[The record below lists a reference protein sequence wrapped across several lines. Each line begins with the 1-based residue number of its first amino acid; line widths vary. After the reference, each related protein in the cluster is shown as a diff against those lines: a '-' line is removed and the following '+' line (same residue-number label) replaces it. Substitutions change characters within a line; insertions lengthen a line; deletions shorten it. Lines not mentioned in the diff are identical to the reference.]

1 VSSELLTQAADA
13 YRAGDLTQAEA
24 LAEQA
29 CEADMT
35 NEQAVLM
42 YSGLLLHQKATSRAE
57 ALLRRALAAGL
68 DSGPAR
74 ANLALSLNRQ
84 DEHTEAAELARS
96 VTEAQPALISAWNTL
111 GAALLAL
118 DEPAQAEDEI
128 LKGLAAHPEHPALT
142 LLLGH
147 ARRAQA
153 RDDEAEESYRQFDRS
168 GQKLIQQAE
177 MLALSGR
184 LIEAEHQYRQLLA
197 TQPRNPVLHAGLGR
211 LLLRMDQPEQ
221 AAEAL
226 QQALRLDSTDPT
238 SRHFL
243 RVAQGQ
249 PSNQA
254 DPDYV
259 RALFDDYAD
268 QFDQSLVETL
278 GYRIPEEMT
287 ERLLEAGA
295 DLSEVLDLGCGTGL
309 VARALA
315 GRFGVIDGVDLSAAM
330 LKQAEGGG
338 HYRTLAH
345 QDVVDFLRDCRSQY
359 TTVVAADIMIY
370 VGDFK
375 RLLEPLA
382 RKMPS
387 GGHFIFSIELS
398 DGAPLSL
405 NSRTGRY
412 QHHPD
417 GIDQVLS
424 EQGFTAADWTMT
436 TIRQEVTDRIPGA
449 IGLARRR

>member
-1 VSSELLTQAADA
+1 MTSELLTKAADA
-13 YRAGDLTQAEA
+13 YRAGDLAQAEA

-29 CEADMT
+29 CQADLT
-35 NEQAVLM
+35 DEQAVLM
-42 YSGLLLHQKATSRAE
+42 YSGMLLHQKATSRAE

-68 DSGPAR
+68 DSGPAG
-74 ANLALSLNRQ
+74 ANLALCLSRQ
-84 DEHTEAAELARS
+84 DQHAEAAELARS
-96 VTEAQPALISAWNTL
+96 VTEAQPSLISAWNTL

-118 DEPAQAEDEI
+118 DEPARAEDEI
-128 LKGLAAHPEHPALT
+128 LKGLAVHPEHPALT

-147 ARRAQA
+147 ARRAQD
-153 RDDEAEESYRQFDRS
+153 RGEEAEENYRQFEQS
-168 GQKLIQQAE
+168 GRQLIQQAE
-177 MLALSGR
+177 ILALSGR

-197 TQPRNPVLHAGLGR
+197 TQPRNPNLHAGLGR

-226 QQALRLDSTDPT
+226 QHALMLDPTDAT

-243 RVAQGQ
+243 RVAEQQ

-287 ERLLEAGA
+287 HRLLEARA

-309 VARALA
+309 VAKALA
-315 GRFGVIDGVDLSAAM
+315 GRFGAIDGVDLSSAM
-330 LKQAEGGG
+330 LRHAEGGG
-338 HYRTLAH
+338 QYRALIH
-345 QDVVDFLRDCRSQY
+345 QDVIDFLQDRNSSY
-359 TTVVAADIMIY
+359 TTVVAADVMIY
-370 VGDFK
+370 VGDFQ

-382 RKMPS
+382 RNMPS

-398 DGAPLSL
+398 DGPPLSL

-417 GIDQVLS
+417 GIDRVLS
-424 EQGFTAADWTMT
+424 EQGFTAAGWTMT